1 MSSLPGLLL
10 RILRV
15 NPGLGEHREMTYIVI
30 RPPYAY
36 LEEELRRYFE
46 HQTDVAIMI
55 DTPSGERAA
64 PRRSAN
70 AEGRSSR
77 SRHRRRRPLITA
89 PRPGPPLDRGGPSE

>member
-55 DTPSGERAA
+55 DKRYGERRLTRQPPAA
-64 PRRSAN
+64 ERRRAD
-70 AEGRSSR
+70 
-77 SRHRRRRPLITA
+77 RRRPKEELLEVVIVDGA
-89 PRPGPPLDRGGPSE
+89 P